1 MQKDFMAMAQ
11 GQQAPA
17 AIPQNELS
25 VVVENIKQ
33 MAQQA
38 GMFEE
43 SDPAKLEQQIQE
55 LAQLMVD
62 NNQEGVRTNKLF
74 QALMQMLAEAEK
86 MQAQQAQPT
95 GGPVPQQGT
104 PKDFASMMPPTPG
117 GGMGGR

>member
-1 MQKDFMAMAQ
+1 MQKDFMSMAQ

-17 AIPQNELS
+17 APQDELS
-25 VVVENIKQ
+25 VVVENITQ

-38 GMFEE
+38 GMFGEA
-43 SDPAKLEQQIQE
+43 DPTKLEQQIQE

-62 NNQEGVRTNKLF
+62 NDQEGVRTNKLF
-74 QALMQMLAEAEK
+74 QVLMQMLAEAEK
-86 MQAQQAQPT
+86 MQEQQGQPT
-95 GGPVPQQGT
+95 GGQVPQQGAA